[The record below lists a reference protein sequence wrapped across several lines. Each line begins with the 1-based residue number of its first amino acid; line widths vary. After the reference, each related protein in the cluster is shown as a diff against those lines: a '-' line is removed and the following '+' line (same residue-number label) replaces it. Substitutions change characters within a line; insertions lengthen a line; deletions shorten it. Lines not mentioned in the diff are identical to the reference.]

1 MTEQCQKLLME
12 ETAETLNNL
21 WQLNYTLLND
31 QVLKEEP
38 QEKKTTQ
45 KLTNMDGHTTLKVCN
60 LAWIL
65 QAKQGQSWLVCCYGY
80 TACERVLLTN
90 KEDLKSMI

>member
-38 QEKKTTQ
+38 QEKKP
-45 KLTNMDGHTTLKVCN
+45 LRN
-60 LAWIL
+60 
-65 QAKQGQSWLVCCYGY
+65 
-80 TACERVLLTN
+80 
-90 KEDLKSMI
+90 